1 MKQTDIITGCS
12 SYYNRKW
19 TGIFYPD
26 DLPAKTWFAYYCAH
40 FSAYELNAT
49 FYKFPTA
56 KSLHGWYEKSPDKF
70 IFSIKAPKLITHI
83 RQFDDCERELSEF
96 YTACRD
102 GMKDKLGYVLFQLP
116 PGFHYSPEKLQL
128 VISRMDSDIQNVVE
142 FRHASWWNKDVYDAF
157 IESGLIFCSVNH
169 PKLPT
174 TLIETAATGYLRM
187 HGNPDMFYSEYSIDD
202 LHQLRDNIQN
212 AKKLNKAMVFFNN
225 TASTGGIVNALAM
238 KKM

>member
-128 VISRMDSDIQNVVE
+128 VISRMDFDFQNVVE
-142 FRHASWWNKDVYDAF
+142 FRHTSWWTKDVYDAF
-157 IESGLIFCSVNH
+157 IENKLIFCSVNH
-169 PKLPT
+169 PTLPT
-174 TLIETAATGYLRM
+174 AVIETAATGYVRM
-187 HGNPDMFYSEYSIDD
+187 HGNPDMFYSEYSIED

-238 KKM
+238 KEM